1 MFYANSDHIGVNQY
15 SMLKEDSHIW
25 RKIYEIPHTFIFF
38 LKMVL
43 ISAQTIVNKSPKC
56 DTILFLDGTTKTVQ
70 VQEVKK
76 VKSSIFYVVKNAQF
90 QENLN

>member
-1 MFYANSDHIGVNQY
+1 MRYHILL
-15 SMLKEDSHIW
+15 S
-25 RKIYEIPHTFIFF
+25 FF

>member
-1 MFYANSDHIGVNQY
+1 
-15 SMLKEDSHIW
+15 
-25 RKIYEIPHTFIFF
+25 
-38 LKMVL
+38 MVL

-76 VKSSIFYVVKNAQF
+76 SKVIYILCCEECAVPREFKLKEIDSIYMLIRQLANQL
-90 QENLN
+90 NLIP